1 MLIFVRAT
9 FTKAT
14 YADLSETPP
23 PDTGIYTRKTSKRV
37 YSIRFICK
45 FVSANYCKPML
56 LSKEIA
62 VELNLTGCRLKQ
74 FIASKLRQMDV
85 PLTPEQFMLIDLL
98 WNQGEMTQQ
107 QLADQ
112 MQKDKNSVTKLVD
125 AIERKGFVVRQQN
138 PHDRRANTL
147 VLTEKANQLKPGAK
161 QKGISILDEILDGI
175 SEDELRGFLATLN
188 KLNRNMTVEGQ
199 E

>member
-1 MLIFVRAT
+1 
-9 FTKAT
+9 
-14 YADLSETPP
+14 
-23 PDTGIYTRKTSKRV
+23 
-37 YSIRFICK
+37 
-45 FVSANYCKPML
+45 ML

-62 VELNLTGCRLKQ
+62 VELNLTGCKLKQ
-74 FIASKLRQMDV
+74 FLAAKLRENGV

-112 MQKDKNSVTKLVD
+112 LQKDKNSVTKLVD

-138 PHDRRANTL
+138 LHDRRSNTL
-147 VLTEKANQLKPGAK
+147 VLTEKANLLKPGAK
-161 QKGISILDEILDGI
+161 QKGISILDQMLEGL
-175 SEDELRGFLATLN
+175 SEEELRSFLVTLA
-188 KLNRNMTVEGQ
+188 KLNRNMTVSED

>member
-1 MLIFVRAT
+1 
-9 FTKAT
+9 
-14 YADLSETPP
+14 
-23 PDTGIYTRKTSKRV
+23 
-37 YSIRFICK
+37 
-45 FVSANYCKPML
+45 ML

-62 VELNLTGCRLKQ
+62 VELNLTGCKLKQ
-74 FIASKLRQMDV
+74 FLAAKLRENGV

-112 MQKDKNSVTKLVD
+112 LQKDKNSVTKLVD

-138 PHDRRANTL
+138 LHDRRSNTL
-147 VLTEKANQLKPGAK
+147 VLTEKANLLKPGAK
-161 QKGISILDEILDGI
+161 QKGISILDQMLEGI
-175 SEDELRGFLATLN
+175 SEEELRSFLVTLA
-188 KLNRNMTVEGQ
+188 KLNRNMTISED